1 MSTMTFPNPS
11 NSSPQSGAEIS
22 LNGRRPAALVA
33 ASALWPSAGEL
44 FAEEFLTDSLDEDTN
59 ELGNLLARIQVFSES
74 VHSGT
79 GDLFKFREL
88 LLEAAQAVFTRWK
101 VLHQLRTMA
110 LTDELTNLYNR
121 RGFLLLGMHYI
132 RLALRNAQ
140 PISLYFAD
148 LDGLKTVNDRC
159 GHVQGD
165 ALLIGCAE
173 VLKTTFR
180 ESDIIA
186 RIGGDEFAI
195 LAQGA
200 TGETRDAV
208 LNRLQS
214 SVDVMNRNVLAPY
227 QLSVSVGV
235 ARFDPLNPVT
245 LSELLSIADR
255 ELMIRKRA
263 RRNIEVIRSRAKD
276 SNGTAA
282 HHAAGGK
289 GVL

>member
-1 MSTMTFPNPS
+1 MGDNPQRS
-11 NSSPQSGAEIS
+11 AEA
-22 LNGRRPAALVA
+22 LPAGRRPAALSA
-33 ASALWPSAGEL
+33 ASTLWPSYSEH

-59 ELGNLLARIQVFSES
+59 ELGNLLAQIQVFSES
-74 VHSGT
+74 AHSGPS
-79 GDLFKFREL
+79 DLFKFREL
-88 LLEAAQAVFTRWK
+88 LLEAAHSVFLRWK

-110 LTDELTNLYNR
+110 LTDELTSLYNR
-121 RGFLLLGMHYI
+121 RGFLLLGMHYV

-140 PISLYFAD
+140 PISLYFVD
-148 LDGLKTVNDRC
+148 VDGLKTVNDEC

-165 ALLIGCAE
+165 ALLVACGE
-173 VLKTTFR
+173 VLKMTFR

-186 RIGGDEFAI
+186 RLGGDEFAV

-200 TGETRDAV
+200 TSESRDAV

-214 SVDVMNRNVLAPY
+214 SVDVMNRNVLSPY
-227 QLSVSVGV
+227 QLSVSAGV

-263 RRNIEVIRSRAKD
+263 RRSVQVIRPSAKG
-276 SNGTAA
+276 SNGKVAVT
-282 HHAAGGK
+282 AAGGK
-289 GVL
+289 RSF

>member
-1 MSTMTFPNPS
+1 MATTTVSQSMGDNPQR
-11 NSSPQSGAEIS
+11 SSETLSA
-22 LNGRRPAALVA
+22 GRRPAALAA
-33 ASALWPSAGEL
+33 ASTLWPSSSEH

-59 ELGNLLARIQVFSES
+59 ELGNLLAHIQAFSES
-74 VHSGT
+74 PNSGT
-79 GDLFKFREL
+79 SDLFKFREL
-88 LLEAAQAVFTRWK
+88 LLEAAHSVFLRWK

-132 RLALRNAQ
+132 RLAHRNAQ
-140 PISLYFAD
+140 PTSLYFVD
-148 LDGLKTVNDRC
+148 VDGLKTVNDSC

-165 ALLIGCAE
+165 ALLIACSE
-173 VLKTTFR
+173 VLKMTFR
-180 ESDIIA
+180 DSDIIA
-186 RIGGDEFAI
+186 RLGGDEFAVI
-195 LAQGA
+195 AQGA
-200 TGETRDAV
+200 TCESRDAV
-208 LNRLQS
+208 LHRLQS

-263 RRNIEVIRSRAKD
+263 RRSVEVIRPRAKG
-276 SNGTAA
+276 SSGLAAVTAA
-282 HHAAGGK
+282 AGKRG
-289 GVL
+289 L